1 MRNTFP
7 LPQQAFCREVLQMTK
22 REAMLKKLS
31 AVQFALWEMH
41 LYLDTHPW
49 DLAMLENHNR
59 LAIKYKQLKA
69 EFEEKFC
76 PLTAAKAQ
84 GVEWL
89 KGPWPWEIEECD
101 C

>member
-1 MRNTFP
+1 
-7 LPQQAFCREVLQMTK
+7 
-22 REAMLKKLS
+22 MLKKLS
-31 AVQFALWEMH
+31 AYQFAMWDMH

-49 DLAMLENHNR
+49 DLSMLETHNR
-59 LAIKYKQLKA
+59 TAAKARQLKA
-69 EFEEKFC
+69 EYEEEFC
-76 PLTAAKAQ
+76 PLTAKKAQ

>member
-1 MRNTFP
+1 MK
-7 LPQQAFCREVLQMTK
+7 QREN
-22 REAMLKKLS
+22 MLKKLS
-31 AVQFALWEMH
+31 AVQFTLWEMH

-49 DLAMLENHNR
+49 DLQMLEVQNR
-59 LAIKYKQLKA
+59 TAAKYKILRS

-76 PLTAAKAQ
+76 PLTAEKTH
-84 GVEWL
+84 GFEWL

>member
-1 MRNTFP
+1 MNR
-7 LPQQAFCREVLQMTK
+7 

-31 AVQFALWEMH
+31 ATQFALWEMH

-49 DLAMLENHNR
+49 DLQMLEAHNKT
-59 LAIKYKQLKA
+59 AMKYKALLN
-69 EFEEKFC
+69 EYEENFGA
-76 PLTAAKAQ
+76 LTAGKAH
-84 GVEWL
+84 GFEWL

>member
-1 MRNTFP
+1 
-7 LPQQAFCREVLQMTK
+7 MTK

-49 DLAMLENHNR
+49 DLQMLEAHSK
-59 LAIKYKQLKA
+59 AEMKYKALKH
-69 EFEEKFC
+69 EFEESFC
-76 PLTAAKAQ
+76 PLTSSKAQ
-84 GVEWL
+84 GFEWL
-89 KGPWPWEIEECD
+89 KGPWPWEFEECD

>member
-1 MRNTFP
+1 MTGRN
-7 LPQQAFCREVLQMTK
+7 
-22 REAMLKKLS
+22 AMLNKLS

-49 DLAMLENHNR
+49 DLQMVETHNKT
-59 LAIKYKQLKA
+59 LMKYKMIKK
-69 EFEEKFC
+69 EYEENFC
-76 PLTAAKAQ
+76 PLTAEKSQ
-84 GVEWL
+84 GFEWL

>member
-1 MRNTFP
+1 
-7 LPQQAFCREVLQMTK
+7 MTNK
-22 REAMLKKLS
+22 EIMLKKLS

-49 DLAMLENHNR
+49 DLATLEKHDKMMQ
-59 LAIKYKQLKA
+59 KYSVMKN
-69 EFEEKFC
+69 EYEEKFC
-76 PLTAAKAQ
+76 GLTAKTAQ
-84 GVEWL
+84 GFEWL

>member
-1 MRNTFP
+1 MS
-7 LPQQAFCREVLQMTK
+7 K
-22 REAMLKKLS
+22 REAMLKNLS
-31 AVQFALWEMH
+31 AAQFALWEMH

-49 DLAMLENHNR
+49 DLQMVEAHKRASMR
-59 LAIKYKQLKA
+59 YKALLS

-84 GVEWL
+84 GYEWL
-89 KGPWPWEIEECD
+89 KGPWPWELEECD

>member
-1 MRNTFP
+1 MRNSVP
-7 LPQQAFCREVLQMTK
+7 RSQQAFCREAMPMTN

-31 AVQFALWEMH
+31 AAQFTAWELH

-49 DLAMLENHNR
+49 DLHMVEAHNR
-59 LAIKYKQLKA
+59 ASMKA
-69 EFEEKFC
+69 KVLRDEFEEKFC
-76 PLTAAKAQ
+76 PLTAAKAS

>member
-1 MRNTFP
+1 MSN
-7 LPQQAFCREVLQMTK
+7 

-31 AVQFALWEMH
+31 AVQFAVWEIH

-49 DLAMLENHNR
+49 DLAMLEKHHKMCQ
-59 LAIKYKQLKA
+59 KYAVLKN
-69 EFEEKFC
+69 EYEEKFC
-76 PLTAAKAQ
+76 GLTPKSAT

>member
-1 MRNTFP
+1 MNN
-7 LPQQAFCREVLQMTK
+7 RET
-22 REAMLKKLS
+22 MLKKLS
-31 AVQFALWEMH
+31 AAQFTLWEIH

-49 DLAMLENHNR
+49 DLRMVEVHNKAAM
-59 LAIKYKQLKA
+59 KYKVLRD
-69 EFEEKFC
+69 EFEDKYC
-76 PLTAAKAQ
+76 PLTAAKAS

>member
-1 MRNTFP
+1 MY
-7 LPQQAFCREVLQMTK
+7 
-22 REAMLKKLS
+22 
-31 AVQFALWEMH
+31 AL
-41 LYLDTHPW
+41 
-49 DLAMLENHNR
+49 
-59 LAIKYKQLKA
+59 KYKQLKA

>member
-1 MRNTFP
+1 MRNAFSRS
-7 LPQQAFCREVLQMTK
+7 QQAFRREVLQMTK
-22 REAMLKKLS
+22 REAALKKLS
-31 AVQFALWEMH
+31 ALQFALWEMH

-49 DLAMLENHNR
+49 DVSMVEAHNR
-59 LAIKYKQLKA
+59 LSVKYRQNKA
-69 EFEEKFC
+69 DFEDTFC

>member
-1 MRNTFP
+1 MN
-7 LPQQAFCREVLQMTK
+7 K
-22 REAMLKKLS
+22 RETMLTKLS

-49 DLAMLENHNR
+49 DIRMVEQYNR
-59 LAIKYKQLKA
+59 TAIKYRTMKKA
-69 EFEEKFC
+69 FEEEFF
-76 PLTAAKAQ
+76 PLTVSHGQ

-89 KGPWPWEIEECD
+89 KRPWPWENEECG

>member
-1 MRNTFP
+1 MSH
-7 LPQQAFCREVLQMTK
+7 

-31 AVQFALWEMH
+31 AAQFALWEMH

-49 DLAMLENHNR
+49 DTAMVEK
-59 LAIKYKQLKA
+59 ATKAMYKYKAMKN
-69 EFEEKFC
+69 EFEEKYFK
-76 PLTAAKAQ
+76 LTANKAQ

-89 KGPWPWEIEECD
+89 KSPWPWEIEECD